1 MKFRIDFSKKSSLI
15 GNISI
20 LITLYKYNNERMI
33 LFFFFFFFFWKKE
46 MKFRIL
52 ESKIQLIGNNIK
64 QHY

>member
-1 MKFRIDFSKKSSLI
+1 MKFRIDFSKKSYLI

-33 LFFFFFFFFWKKE
+33 FLSFFFFFFWKKE

-52 ESKIQLIGNNIK
+52 ESKIQFDR
-64 QHY
+64 Q